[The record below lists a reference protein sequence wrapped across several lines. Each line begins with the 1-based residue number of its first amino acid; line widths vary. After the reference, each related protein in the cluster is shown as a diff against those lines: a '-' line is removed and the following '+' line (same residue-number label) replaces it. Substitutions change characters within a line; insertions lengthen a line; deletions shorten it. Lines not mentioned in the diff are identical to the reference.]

1 MRENY
6 DLKPV
11 YTATGRVIHGRGI
24 GKHVGTP
31 TANIETGKNT
41 ALPETG
47 VYTAK
52 ILLNQRIYYG
62 VTHVGTRPTV
72 DNDTDI
78 SVETHIFNF
87 DMDIYGQIITVK
99 LYKKLRE
106 IQKFDELSF
115 LIEQV
120 KKDKLLAK
128 SFWGIDQTDPTL
140 FLDMKKHC
148 VRIGSREIY
157 LSANEFKVLHLL
169 YRFPEITFTK
179 KDIYEK
185 VWNEPA
191 NDHLH
196 AVENTIFQ
204 IRKRLKPYCEG
215 HEYIK
220 TVIGYGYRFHTEK

>member
-52 ILLNQRIYYG
+52 ILLDQRIYYG
-62 VTHVGTRPTV
+62 VTHVGTRPTL

-106 IQKFDELSF
+106 IQKFGELSF

-120 KKDKLLAK
+120 TKDKLLAR
-128 SFWGIDQTDPTL
+128 SFWGI
-140 FLDMKKHC
+140 
-148 VRIGSREIY
+148 E
-157 LSANEFKVLHLL
+157 
-169 YRFPEITFTK
+169 
-179 KDIYEK
+179 KD
-185 VWNEPA
+185 
-191 NDHLH
+191 
-196 AVENTIFQ
+196 
-204 IRKRLKPYCEG
+204 RKS
-215 HEYIK
+215 
-220 TVIGYGYRFHTEK
+220 VV